1 MAVQLYFK
9 AVADPDLQ
17 MRGGGGV
24 HPAPE
29 ISGGGGTVGCLKK
42 IFFQPL
48 GPQCGLKIR
57 RYPGPPVL
65 SPGFVT
71 RVKGT
76 CALKIK
82 QWDF

>member
-29 ISGGGGTVGCLKK
+29 ISGGVGGLWAVSKK
-42 IFFQPL
+42 FFFSPL
-48 GPQCGLKIR
+48 G
-57 RYPGPPVL
+57 L
-65 SPGFVT
+65 SV
-71 RVKGT
+71 V
-76 CALKIK
+76 
-82 QWDF
+82 